1 MGKLL
6 TILGSNIRRLR
17 KRLNLT
23 QEELASRIKRHPTYV
38 SGIERGVRNITINV
52 LEDISTALEVEPTEI
67 IKIDISKLEKDLNC
81 SKDDI
86 VKAIEAGFRAQV
98 DVKGKLAEL
107 FLSRY
112 LNELKHDSVI
122 ESYTWHDE
130 DKLPDFS
137 IKYKGIDF
145 TLECKNV
152 RSGENMIGK
161 EGFRVEVQK
170 TRNSKD
176 GSNTRSYSTDE
187 FDLLAACLFNQTNEW
202 KYLYA
207 ATKKLKRKRDED
219 TLLNTFQPV
228 PFKPDSTWRSALEKA
243 IRDVHDEE

>member
-6 TILGSNIRRLR
+6 QILGSNIRRLR

-23 QEELASRIKRHPTYV
+23 QEELASRVKRHPTYI

-52 LEDISTALEVEPTEI
+52 LEDISNALEVEPTEI
-67 IKIDISKLEKDLNC
+67 IQVEISQLEKDLNC
-81 SKDDI
+81 SKHDI
-86 VKAIEAGFRAQV
+86 IKAIEAGFRAQV

-112 LNELKHDSVI
+112 LNDLEHDDVI

-137 IKYKGIDF
+137 IKYKGSDF

-152 RSGENMIGK
+152 RSGEEMKK
-161 EGFRVEVQK
+161 EDGYRVEVQK

-176 GSNTRSYSTDE
+176 GSNTRSYNIGE

-202 KYLYA
+202 TYFYA
-207 ATKKLKRKRDED
+207 ATKKLKRKRGEE
-219 TLLNTFQPV
+219 TLLNIFQPV
-228 PFKPDSTWRSALEKA
+228 PFKPDSTWRSSLEEA
-243 IRDVHDEE
+243 IRDIHDET

>member
-23 QEELASRIKRHPTYV
+23 QEELASRVRRHPTYI

-67 IKIDISKLEKDLNC
+67 IQIEISQLEKNLNC
-81 SKDDI
+81 SKNDI
-86 VKAIEAGFRAQV
+86 IKAVEAGFRAQV

-107 FLSRY
+107 FLSRC
-112 LNELKHDSVI
+112 LTDLEHEGVI
-122 ESYTWHDE
+122 EGYKWHDE

-137 IKYKGIDF
+137 IKYRGRDY

-152 RSGENMIGK
+152 RSGEKMIVKDGYRI
-161 EGFRVEVQK
+161 EVEK

-176 GSNTRSYSTDE
+176 GSNTRSYGIDE
-187 FDLLAACLFNQTNEW
+187 FDLLAACTFNQTNEW
-202 KYLYA
+202 TYLYA
-207 ATKKLKRKRDED
+207 ATFKLKRKKGEE
-219 TLLNTFQPV
+219 TLLKIMQPV
-228 PFKPDSTWRSALEKA
+228 PFKPGPTWRSSLEEA
-243 IRDVHDEE
+243 IRDIPDEA